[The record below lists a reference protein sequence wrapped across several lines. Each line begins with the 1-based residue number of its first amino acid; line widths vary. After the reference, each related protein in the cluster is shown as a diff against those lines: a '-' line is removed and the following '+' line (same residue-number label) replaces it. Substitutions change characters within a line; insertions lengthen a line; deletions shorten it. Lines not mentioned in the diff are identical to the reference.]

1 MRRLEVVGLDAFQ
14 FERFHRGRLALHF
27 FFQSFDEFAL
37 RDDHGIHL
45 LDLMFEM
52 RGVGFKLAQAR
63 GNFIVHK
70 KITERAF
77 ADFQA

>member
-1 MRRLEVVGLDAFQ
+1 
-14 FERFHRGRLALHF
+14 
-27 FFQSFDEFAL
+27 
-37 RDDHGIHL
+37 
-45 LDLMFEM
+45 LMFEV